1 MEEPS
6 IDEQITIR
14 STTRYEY
21 NNKNAQRRIGASKT
35 FVVAVILSSLSLVF
49 SFVVLLNSL
58 DAITSSNGSIQPNK
72 PLSLFQEP
80 QDLESL
86 IETVGS
92 STVTVYCA
100 DYSGS
105 GWAIDLADDSQSTED
120 DELPV
125 EIVTNFHVIEACIDT
140 GKPITINS
148 PSLGKEH
155 MAKLWNYDASFYD
168 QGSTGWSDLAVLMTD
183 AGVPPLETAFEA
195 PKPGQW
201 VMAMGSPGSDITSDV
216 LPNSVTFG
224 RVSGYFPDVKLVVT
238 DAAVNHG
245 NSGGPLV
252 NSWGKVVGTN
262 TWTNDKETSDGIA
275 YAIGIPTLCDA
286 LVSCGE
292 NSNLT
297 WK

>member
-6 IDEQITIR
+6 LDEQINIR

-21 NNKNAQRRIGASKT
+21 INKNVPRINGAHKT
-35 FVVAVILSSLSLVF
+35 LVVAIILSSVSIIF
-49 SFVVLLNSL
+49 SFFVLLNSL
-58 DAITSSNGSIQPNK
+58 NGNISTAGSIQPQK
-72 PLSLFQEP
+72 PFSLFQEP

-86 IETVGS
+86 IEAVGT

-100 DYSGS
+100 DFSGS

-120 DELPV
+120 DEFPV
-125 EIVTNFHVIEACIDT
+125 EIVTNYHVIEACIDS
-140 GKPITINS
+140 GEPITINS
-148 PSLGKEH
+148 PTLGNEH

-168 QGSTGWSDLAVLMTD
+168 QSSTGWSDLAVLMTD
-183 AGVPPLETAFEA
+183 AEVPPLETAFEA

-224 RVSGYFPDVKLVVT
+224 RVSGYFSEVKLVVT

-252 NSWGKVVGTN
+252 NSLGKVVGTN

-286 LVSCGE
+286 LVTCDG